1 MELKRVEDG
10 VHALRE
16 DGVRVGYVSCSPL
29 GEHAWSIDHTVVS
42 PDYQGQGVAAMLIRE
57 LVNMA
62 RDEGLKL
69 RPVCS
74 YAKVQFER
82 HPDYVDVLLSS

>member
-1 MELKRVEDG
+1 M
-10 VHALRE
+10 
-16 DGVRVGYVSCSPL
+16 
-29 GEHAWSIDHTVVS
+29 
-42 PDYQGQGVAAMLIRE
+42 AAMLIRE

-69 RPVCS
+69 QPVCS

-82 HPDYVDVLLSS
+82 HPEYVDVLLSS